1 MSVKIEWNEAGFD
14 ALRQDPGVQEHMAV
28 LGGKVARAAGG
39 HRAGYELREPTE
51 FPNRDRVAVITATP
65 QARADNARNMT
76 LVKALGAAR

>member
-14 ALRQDPGVQEHMAV
+14 ALRQDPAVQKHMAA
-28 LGGKVARAAGG
+28 LGGKVARAAGE
-39 HRAGYELREPTE
+39 GYELREPTE
-51 FPNRDRVAVITATP
+51 FPNRDRVAVITATA